1 MHFLINLMYYFEKYN
16 ADRFLLKGNVRLRL
30 LPEELFSVAGYKQ
43 CSCDLFQ
50 IIRAGY
56 SLHFV

>member
-1 MHFLINLMYYFEKYN
+1 MYYFEKYN

-56 SLHFV
+56 SFHFS